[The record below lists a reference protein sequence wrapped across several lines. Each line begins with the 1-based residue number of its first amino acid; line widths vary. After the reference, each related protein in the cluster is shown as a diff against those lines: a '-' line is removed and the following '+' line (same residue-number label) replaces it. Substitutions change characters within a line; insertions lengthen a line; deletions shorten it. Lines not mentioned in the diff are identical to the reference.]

1 MFFFLVF
8 FISSLINDQA
18 GSINANTNDNQLF
31 QSNQNNA
38 KILAEG
44 EGEDD
49 PNADPSTEPSIEE
62 PGNITDPGVQSI
74 VQSESRDT
82 FYTVVATTMPF
93 TNGDTTFYSP
103 TEIVSSWVEVYIY
116 QMNVTEIP
124 TPTEGMKYKV
134 VVFKPGI
141 LIGVLGGLL
150 FIIGLVYTIFCRKK
164 GLINLSELRKKQ
176 RQIAMQN
183 KDSSSDSFDDIKP
196 KKGKKATAKPSKT
209 SSAKPK
215 SKAPPQSK
223 PKTKSKAPEKSKSK
237 SPQQSKSKTSK
248 SKKGHRH

>member
-8 FISSLINDQA
+8 FISSILRIEEADADSSDFSENDSNLNQ
-18 GSINANTNDNQLF
+18 DN
-31 QSNQNNA
+31 
-38 KILAEG
+38 
-44 EGEDD
+44 D
-49 PNADPSTEPSIEE
+49 PNGDGDGDGDAPGGGSSSTDTEPTVEE

-82 FYTVVATTMPF
+82 FYTVVATTVPVM
-93 TNGDTTFYSP
+93 NGDTMSYSP

-116 QMNVTEIP
+116 QINVTEIP
-124 TPTEGMKYKV
+124 TATAGMEYKV

-150 FIIGLVYTIFCRKK
+150 FIIGLVYTICCRKK
-164 GLINLSELRKKQ
+164 GLINLAELKKKQ

-196 KKGKKATAKPSKT
+196 KKEK
-209 SSAKPK
+209 
-215 SKAPPQSK
+215 
-223 PKTKSKAPEKSKSK
+223 KTKSQAPKKSSNSKAKSRAPEKKD
-237 SPQQSKSKTSK
+237 KTKNAKSK